1 MQDASVGKVVGRG
14 GGGEVLKG
22 SAVLLQPTKD
32 KRQLGMSQDQSHQ
45 GCFLLFHS
53 T

>member
-1 MQDASVGKVVGRG
+1 MHVWEG
-14 GGGEVLKG
+14 GGGQGGEVLKG

-32 KRQLGMSQDQSHQ
+32 KRRLGMSQDQSRQ
-45 GCFLLFHS
+45 DCFLLFYS